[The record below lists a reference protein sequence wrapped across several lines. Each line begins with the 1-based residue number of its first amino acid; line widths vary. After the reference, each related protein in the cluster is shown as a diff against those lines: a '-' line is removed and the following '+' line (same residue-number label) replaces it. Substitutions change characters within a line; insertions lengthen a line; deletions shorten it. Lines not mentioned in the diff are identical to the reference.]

1 VADFA
6 PPTDSIRTSPIV
18 RSTNL
23 AALEVAQSSPE
34 MIDVDSIL
42 TGSPE
47 TILTSTKAATRSSS
61 SPEPSDL
68 VDFSEGLESAPNL
81 AVPEAQLLVNGLTEA
96 QAWYLGWLRDS
107 TRSQELLAVI
117 DCFEV
122 QTRRKNEIAPPPI
135 CSMEL
140 PKMKAGLAAA
150 GRDTG
155 R

>member
-1 VADFA
+1 
-6 PPTDSIRTSPIV
+6 
-18 RSTNL
+18 
-23 AALEVAQSSPE
+23 

-47 TILTSTKAATRSSS
+47 TILTSTNAATGLSS

-68 VDFSEGLESAPNL
+68 VDFSEGLESAPDL
-81 AVPEAQLLVNGLTEA
+81 AVPKAQLLVNGLTKA
-96 QAWYLGWLRDS
+96 QAWHLGWLRES

-140 PKMKAGLAAA
+140 PKMKVGLAV
-150 GRDTG
+150 GIRDDNKEIVV
-155 R
+155 